1 MSRCARAAV
10 SGELSPKLS
19 PKLFSRKRMR
29 CRLLHNPPT
38 FSYRIPWGPL
48 LVGFASS
55 CSKILIWSSL
65 ARKSSRRPCAAA
77 RPSHKGSAQG
87 DLHALTPASHS
98 CPLVSFPRRPPNSG
112 WPFYLPR
119 NPDCLRCSDDGRGE
133 ETHALG
139 YQHVQHVLVVPEQL
153 AADGL

>member
-65 ARKSSRRPCAAA
+65 AHNFNLKSSRRPCAAA

-133 ETHALG
+133 ETHAG
-139 YQHVQHVLVVPEQL
+139 GH
-153 AADGL
+153 ATCSS